1 MTDTQKPASIAAHR
15 SSVEFKVIPCL
26 SVFHEHEFDPDKIDL
41 FVVLNARA
49 GLDPLYDAIN
59 MLPGGADERVAPPEN
74 TVAARAELIFA
85 GFPKSSWRDIRV
97 ACGIFSL
104 ALKQAAKQQCR
115 KIALLVTGEQFSGD
129 IGELV
134 GALACRAHVFAQLE
148 GESLKLEEIQ
158 ILCRVQ
164 DEAKILGA
172 LKPSTKLCTACF
184 NDKPRTQTRK

>member
-1 MTDTQKPASIAAHR
+1 
-15 SSVEFKVIPCL
+15 
-26 SVFHEHEFDPDKIDL
+26 
-41 FVVLNARA
+41 
-49 GLDPLYDAIN
+49 
-59 MLPGGADERVAPPEN
+59 
-74 TVAARAELIFA
+74 
-85 GFPKSSWRDIRV
+85 
-97 ACGIFSL
+97 
-104 ALKQAAKQQCR
+104 
-115 KIALLVTGEQFSGD
+115 LVTGEQFSGD

>member
-49 GLDPLYDAIN
+49 GLGPLYDAIN

-104 ALKQAAKQQCR
+104 ALKSQDR
-115 KIALLVTGEQFSGD
+115 T
-129 IGELV
+129 IGHR
-134 GALACRAHVFAQLE
+134 RA
-148 GESLKLEEIQ
+148 
-158 ILCRVQ
+158 VQ
-164 DEAKILGA
+164 
-172 LKPSTKLCTACF
+172 
-184 NDKPRTQTRK
+184 R